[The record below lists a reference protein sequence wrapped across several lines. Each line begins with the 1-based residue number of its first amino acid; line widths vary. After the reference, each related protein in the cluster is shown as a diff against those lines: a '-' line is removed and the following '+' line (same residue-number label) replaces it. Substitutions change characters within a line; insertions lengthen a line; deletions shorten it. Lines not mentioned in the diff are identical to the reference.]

1 MAAARV
7 CDRGSPHDGLL
18 GAKPWT
24 ARRGT
29 FAAERPRVAWRLAHF
44 TPIPHAL
51 AAWREERDRAVQ
63 AEPSP
68 GDDDEADNTELNR
81 DYTADNI
88 LEGPVNSFLAGH
100 VGAEYIDPN
109 ELLEAVRD
117 TGMTTQKNQMLIK
130 DAMTR
135 MGWSL
140 RRGSAAEFGPHRPR
154 KWFRT

>member
-1 MAAARV
+1 MCIRDSLYDDTGERRWWIIP
-7 CDRGSPHDGLL
+7 CDVPSKIDTEALTALRDAMWAQATADYFSGLE
-18 GAKPWT
+18 
-24 ARRGT
+24 T
-29 FAAERPRVAWRLAHF
+29 FL
-44 TPIPHAL
+44 
-51 AAWREERDRAVQ
+51 
-63 AEPSP
+63 

-81 DYTADNI
+81 NYTADNI

-140 RRGSAAEFGPHRPR
+140 RRGSAAEFGPNRPR